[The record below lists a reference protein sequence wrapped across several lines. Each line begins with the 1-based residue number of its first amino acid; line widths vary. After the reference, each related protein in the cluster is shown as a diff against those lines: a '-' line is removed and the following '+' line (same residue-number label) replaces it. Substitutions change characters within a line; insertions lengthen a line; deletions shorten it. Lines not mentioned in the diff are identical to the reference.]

1 MNVSSVNHK
10 TMSVE
15 LSPHNRQHPNNTKPN
30 RPTANQHHTRPSLPP
45 TIAGLLQGYEIQRS
59 PGPVLHQPLSCSL
72 FWKKRLFCQKMNGP
86 AVCLGQKTE
95 NAPTWR
101 SPRPLFGGLFLVLF
115 HPILSTI
122 LYQPPILLFYIL
134 TSIINNG
141 MGTLN

>member
-1 MNVSSVNHK
+1 
-10 TMSVE
+10 
-15 LSPHNRQHPNNTKPN
+15 
-30 RPTANQHHTRPSLPP
+30 
-45 TIAGLLQGYEIQRS
+45 
-59 PGPVLHQPLSCSL
+59 
-72 FWKKRLFCQKMNGP
+72 MNGP

-101 SPRPLFGGLFLVLF
+101 SPSPLFGGLFLVLF